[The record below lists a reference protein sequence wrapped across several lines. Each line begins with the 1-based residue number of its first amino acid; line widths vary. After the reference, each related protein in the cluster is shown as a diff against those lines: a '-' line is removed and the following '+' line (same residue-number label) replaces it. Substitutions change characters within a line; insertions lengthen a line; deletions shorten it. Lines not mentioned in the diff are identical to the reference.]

1 MEFVEDPIP
10 LHDIEIGLSVD
21 AHVVRAFEARTATP
35 LLVTRSGDRWVVTVP
50 TVAIAATVV
59 FEEGSA

>member
-1 MEFVEDPIP
+1 MEFVEHPIP
-10 LHDIEIGLSVD
+10 LHGVEIGLSVD
-21 AHVVRAFEARTATP
+21 APVVRAFEARTGIP
-35 LLVTRSGDRWVVTVP
+35 LDVRRADDRWVVTVP